1 MVEAGIKAKRQIPR
15 WISSQSEMPQFTDQD
30 WGFLGQ
36 VAKALGRFY
45 EHTLYISQSAPQIS
59 YAVPIYYDLHDLMH
73 DAASREGEFE
83 NLHEDISGAVN
94 SALDR
99 YSKYYDYM
107 DGQDIYYNTRYKTHL
122 LEEDLGNAAAK
133 PIIQQIKYPPI
144 PSRHPLLGSGSESTT
159 TFVTSTAPSRQT
171 LEARLLAKIQQST
184 SLESDIDRYFDHP
197 LAQIDEGVT
206 DDQNWL
212 FDWWKAHK
220 TEYPRMAAA
229 ARDYLAIP
237 ASEVS
242 YERLFSTGRDMIGL
256 RRHSLKA
263 STMRQ
268 LALLRNSMRR
278 AGYARSR

>member
-1 MVEAGIKAKRQIPR
+1 
-15 WISSQSEMPQFTDQD
+15 
-30 WGFLGQ
+30 
-36 VAKALGRFY
+36 
-45 EHTLYISQSAPQIS
+45 
-59 YAVPIYYDLHDLMH
+59 
-73 DAASREGEFE
+73 
-83 NLHEDISGAVN
+83 
-94 SALDR
+94 
-99 YSKYYDYM
+99 M
-107 DGQDIYYNTRYKTHL
+107 DGQDIYYIALILNPRYKTHL

-133 PIIQQIKYPPI
+133 PIIQQIKEILHQQYPPI
-144 PSRHPLLGSGSESTT
+144 PSRHLLGSGSESTT
-159 TFVTSTAPSRQT
+159 TSVTSTAPSRQT
-171 LEARLLAKIQQST
+171 LEARLLAKIQRST

-206 DDQNWL
+206 DDKNWL

-242 YERLFSTGRDMIGL
+242 CERLFSTGRDMIGL

-278 AGYARSR
+278 AGVCKE